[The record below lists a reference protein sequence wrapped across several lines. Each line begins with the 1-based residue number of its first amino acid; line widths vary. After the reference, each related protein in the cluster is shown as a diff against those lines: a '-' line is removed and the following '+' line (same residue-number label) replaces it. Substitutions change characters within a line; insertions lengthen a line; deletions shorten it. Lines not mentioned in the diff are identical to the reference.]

1 MPPGF
6 SLNLLM
12 LEGEKT
18 ILLNVVCIQNS
29 LTNAYEVHIKE
40 IAVSAEKTIRTSVPV
55 FQKQEPVTSPQW
67 VIDGPLLFSVK
78 A

>member
-12 LEGEKT
+12 LEGDKT

-55 FQKQEPVTSPQW
+55 SQCFRNKS
-67 VIDGPLLFSVK
+67 L
-78 A
+78 